1 MVQDWQGGYA
11 TGRCVNILYNF
22 KIYSRVKKGKKT
34 TYNRTNKNSNTIS
47 QQKQRINAGID
58 GRGQNAAYTSG
69 AKTAQQ
75 FKNSKGYNISEAE
88 GMRRAWENGENVST
102 YTKTRSGKMSVD
114 GKKAGGDTWTYT
126 NRDMKGNL
134 VSQSGRNKL
143 STRRQR
149 DYDTRKGMNNIS
161 PRVIQA
167 WLDNGM
173 ARMVDGNMVGSNGNI
188 IRQLPNGNF
197 SMGLTT
203 G

>member
-1 MVQDWQGGYA
+1 M
-11 TGRCVNILYNF
+11 
-22 KIYSRVKKGKKT
+22 K
-34 TYNRTNKNSNTIS
+34 
-47 QQKQRINAGID
+47 
-58 GRGQNAAYTSG
+58 
-69 AKTAQQ
+69 
-75 FKNSKGYNISEAE
+75 
-88 GMRRAWENGENVST
+88 RAWQRGENVPT
-102 YTKTRSGKMSVD
+102 YTKTKTGLMSVD
-114 GKKAGGDTWTYT
+114 GKKAGGSTWTYT
-126 NRDMKGNL
+126 PKNDDGSPVINEKTGEAR
-134 VSQSGRNKL
+134 QSGRSEV

-173 ARMVDGNMVGSNGNI
+173 ARMVNGNVVGSNGNV